1 MMTENDPRQ
10 AFIDTLS
17 VLATKLTRTE
27 YSRVT
32 STMYQLHCGAPCGF
46 EVGDIMMLPI
56 FEEVWKL
63 NKDQRIRNNA
73 KVKVFTVYDNK
84 NKS

>member
-1 MMTENDPRQ
+1 
-10 AFIDTLS
+10 
-17 VLATKLTRTE
+17 
-27 YSRVT
+27 
-32 STMYQLHCGAPCGF
+32 MYQLHCGAACGF
-46 EVGDIMMLPI
+46 EVGDIMMLPV

-63 NKDQRIRNNA
+63 NRDQRIRNNA